1 MIICVG
7 ETGVGKSSLINSL
20 CLVDKNTKMK
30 VGHNEDSTTIKP
42 KYFKNIWKTTPE
54 NAVLFADT
62 PGFNDTIGRD
72 PLIE

>member
-1 MIICVG
+1 
-7 ETGVGKSSLINSL
+7 
-20 CLVDKNTKMK
+20 MK